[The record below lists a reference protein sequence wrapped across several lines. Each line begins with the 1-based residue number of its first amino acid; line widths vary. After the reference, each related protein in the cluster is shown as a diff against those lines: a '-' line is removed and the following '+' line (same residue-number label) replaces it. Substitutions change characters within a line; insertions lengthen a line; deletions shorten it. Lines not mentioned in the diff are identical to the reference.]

1 MLVFVIIMAFTGCA
15 AQEAASPA
23 PASPTSPSPA
33 TPASVEPSSDP
44 TTTAT
49 CETVL
54 TPAAMA
60 DIDAA
65 GYLPIAAVP
74 AGPDSIMASMIDQG
88 GFSCYWA
95 SAGGDVVAWLGQVGM
110 DSAAWSAQQSELLA
124 AGFTESD
131 DPFPGTLQ
139 GARSGDDYPTLVN
152 DGGVTYYVST
162 PSFLS
167 SVAALQNG
175 I

>member
-1 MLVFVIIMAFTGCA
+1 
-15 AQEAASPA
+15 
-23 PASPTSPSPA
+23 
-33 TPASVEPSSDP
+33 
-44 TTTAT
+44 
-49 CETVL
+49 
-54 TPAAMA
+54 MA

-65 GYLPIAAVP
+65 GYLPINTVP
-74 AGPDSIMASMIDQG
+74 AGPDSIMASMIDEG

-95 SAGGDVVAWLGQVGM
+95 SVGGDVVAWLGQVGM
-110 DSAAWSAQQSELLA
+110 DTAAWDAQQSELIA

-131 DPFPGTLQ
+131 DPIPGTLQ
-139 GARSGDDYPTLVN
+139 GVRSGDDYPTLVN

-162 PSFLS
+162 PSFLT